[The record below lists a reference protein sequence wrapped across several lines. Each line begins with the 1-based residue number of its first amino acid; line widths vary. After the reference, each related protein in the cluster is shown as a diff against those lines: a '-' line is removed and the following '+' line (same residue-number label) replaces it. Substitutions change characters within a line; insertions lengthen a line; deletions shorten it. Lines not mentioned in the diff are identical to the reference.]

1 MFRRFVTQPNN
12 QNNNPNVPNSDPSV
26 PINREK
32 ANELFRL
39 NPVELAGLLELAW
52 DLREWEL
59 DPMNPEK
66 SQHPLGHPN
75 RRSDISG
82 LPRYFLDNLF
92 GGAVD
97 KENRFVFATNRE
109 RFCTS
114 DTPNEG
120 IIAQNPNC
128 SNRWDHLIYA
138 YLIEN
143 TRIYEIFRRVIY
155 EYRHSEKL
163 GVPLAS
169 SQHWLRNTEEL
180 FFRDAAPFTIYSVTS
195 YVRPDSGASRRNAY
209 YRMFGM
215 DLNHGIGDGKPYPYI
230 KPDTANREFV
240 STWENF
246 LQEVWIGIVNSRNT
260 IGVDPTDDAAI
271 ANLARRLHDMLR
283 TRRTNGNLSREEF
296 WFVSMMSWFHLSV
309 EFDSPIVVSLRAEGS
324 RDEERLKKI
333 AERVKL
339 PAHAKSYYFFRLCD
353 PMSRILTQIETG
365 IYNDE
370 MAVPAL
376 YSQGSPVEADM
387 RRIITFWSFATGRNM
402 KAKAVPVTT
411 ATVVR

>member
-1 MFRRFVTQPNN
+1 MFRRFVRDPNT
-12 QNNNPNVPNSDPSV
+12 PPDDPSV
-26 PINREK
+26 PINRQK

-39 NPVELAGLLELAW
+39 NPAELAGLLELVW
-52 DLREWEL
+52 ELREWEA
-59 DPMNPEK
+59 DSDGNPIP
-66 SQHPLGHPN
+66 PLGHPN
-75 RRSDISG
+75 RRSDISQ
-82 LPRYFLDNLF
+82 LPVYLLNSLF

-97 KENRFVFATNRE
+97 NSMPTVNVLTENRRNFGPDIPGSSPGEIIE
-109 RFCTS
+109 RL
-114 DTPNEG
+114 G
-120 IIAQNPNC
+120 M
-128 SNRWDHLIYA
+128 RWDHLIYA

-143 TRIYEIFRRVIY
+143 TRIYEIFRRVLY
-155 EYRHSEKL
+155 EYRHDEKL

-180 FFRDAAPFTIYSVTS
+180 FFRDPAPFTIYSVNS
-195 YVRPDSGASRRNAY
+195 YIRPDSGASRRNAY

-215 DLNHGIGDGKPYPYI
+215 DLNHGMDDGKPYPYV
-230 KPDTANREFV
+230 KPNTANREFV
-240 STWENF
+240 STFEDF
-246 LQEVWIGIVNSRNT
+246 LQEVWVGIVNFNNN

-296 WFVSMMSWFHLSV
+296 WFVSMMSWFHLTV
-309 EFDSPIVVSLRAEGS
+309 EFDSAIINSLRAEAS
-324 RDEERLKKI
+324 RADLRLGKI
-333 AERVKL
+333 AARVQL
-339 PAHAKSYYFFRLCD
+339 PAHSKSYYFFLLAD
-353 PMSRILTQIETG
+353 PMSRILTQIEIGT
-365 IYNDE
+365 YNDE

-376 YSQGSPVEADM
+376 YSEGSPVESDM